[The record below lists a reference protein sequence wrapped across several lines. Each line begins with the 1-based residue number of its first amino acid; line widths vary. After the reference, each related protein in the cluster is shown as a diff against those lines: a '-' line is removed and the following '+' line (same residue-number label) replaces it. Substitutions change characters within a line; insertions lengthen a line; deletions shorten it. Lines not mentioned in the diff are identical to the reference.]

1 MDQALDRAQC
11 PIVDI
16 DLLGQVV
23 LTGRDNPG
31 PGAPGQSP
39 LTGHV
44 GGELSQVGSQRLDA
58 CARIG
63 PGNVRDAHG
72 IPRREPGSDD
82 LATDQTTSPNH
93 TEVRCGHRRSRPNGP
108 SCGSRTGR

>member
-23 LTGRDNPG
+23 PTGRDNPG

-44 GGELSQVGSQRLDA
+44 GGELSRVDSQRLDA

-63 PGNVRDAHG
+63 QGMSGTRTAYPALS
-72 IPRREPGSDD
+72 PA
-82 LATDQTTSPNH
+82 ATT
-93 TEVRCGHRRSRPNGP
+93 
-108 SCGSRTGR
+108 